1 MGVFERQEREKAIIR
16 AAEEV
21 FFSKGFYHAKME
33 DVAAKA
39 GLSKGL
45 LYFYFNSKDDLLMA
59 ITYRAFELIIKTY
72 EELLSNMQGK
82 TGKEKVLA
90 IMRSYTEFSKN
101 HFYYHEAI
109 LNYMSIIRL
118 SLEQEKKG
126 ATGILNMETT
136 KQSPYYQKIKS
147 IHNQPVS
154 LVISAIKEGV
164 QDGSIRN
171 TQKPQIIYVTL
182 WAIVIGYVKLNVSM
196 GEQDTTIYHV
206 NPNQWQEYLF
216 QIADHILSTP

>member
-1 MGVFERQEREKAIIR
+1 MGVLERQEREQMIIS

-21 FFSKGFYHAKME
+21 FFSKGFYHARME
-33 DVAAKA
+33 EVAAKA

-45 LYFYFNSKDDLLMA
+45 LYFYFSSKEDLLMA
-59 ITYRAFELIIKTY
+59 ITYKAFELIISTY
-72 EELLSNMQGK
+72 QKILSSMQDK

-90 IMRSYTEFSKN
+90 IMRAYTEFSTN

-109 LNYMSIIRL
+109 LNYMSNIRL
-118 SLEQEKKG
+118 SIRQQKEGEQG
-126 ATGILNMETT
+126 VLNTDTARE
-136 KQSPYYQKIKS
+136 SHYYQKIKA

-154 LVISAIKEGV
+154 MVISVIKEGV

-171 TQKPQIIYVTL
+171 TQKPQMIYVTL
-182 WAIVIGYVKLNVSM
+182 WAITIGYVKLNISM
-196 GEQDTTIYHV
+196 GGQDTTIYHV
-206 NPNQWQEYLF
+206 NPNHWQEYLF

>member
-1 MGVFERQEREKAIIR
+1 MGVLERQEKEQAIIR

-21 FFSKGFYHAKME
+21 FFSKGFYNAKME
-33 DVAAKA
+33 EVAAKA

-59 ITYRAFELIIKTY
+59 ITYKAFERIISTY
-72 EELLSNMQGK
+72 QKVLSSIQYK

-90 IMRSYTEFSKN
+90 IMQAYTEFSQKY
-101 HFYYHEAI
+101 FYYHEAI
-109 LNYMSIIRL
+109 LNYMSIVRL

-147 IHNQPVS
+147 IHNKPVS
-154 LVISAIKEGV
+154 LVIGAIKEGV

-171 TQKPQIIYVTL
+171 RQKPQMIYVTL
-182 WAIVIGYVKLNVSM
+182 WAIIIGYVKLNISM
-196 GEQDTTIYHV
+196 GGQDTTIYHV
-206 NPNQWQEYLF
+206 NPDKWQAYLF